1 MKIETE
7 VHELTEQQKRH
18 AHKVL
23 SEMLHA
29 INTIE
34 ESYTLFCVDEDN
46 RNLTRRLINEFN
58 QEEGP
63 TDGTV
68 DEALAFF
75 HVFKMKVETEKERL
89 NTSINKYN

>member
-23 SEMLHA
+23 GEMLHA

-34 ESYTLFCVDEDN
+34 ESFTLFCIDDEN
-46 RNLTRRLINEFN
+46 RRLTKRLMNEFN
-58 QEEGP
+58 EQEGES
-63 TDGTV
+63 DDSV
-68 DEALAFF
+68 DETMAFF
-75 HVFKMKVETEKERL
+75 HVFKMKVKSEHERL
-89 NTSINKYN
+89 NASINKYN

>member
-7 VHELTEQQKRH
+7 VHEMTEQQKRH
-18 AHKVL
+18 AYKVL

-29 INTIE
+29 IKTIE
-34 ESYTLFCVDEDN
+34 DSYTMFCVDEDN
-46 RNLTRRLINEFN
+46 RNLTRRIINEFN

-75 HVFKMKVETEKERL
+75 HVFKLKVETEKERL